1 MASEAVG
8 PDGPAT
14 ARHDAASRGAGRP
27 FDATWLGP
35 VDAAAIGYEAA
46 HPALQSPQWTEA
58 MELAARPL
66 R

>member
-8 PDGPAT
+8 PDSPAT
-14 ARHDAASRGAGRP
+14 ARHDAASLAAGRP
-27 FDATWLGP
+27 LDATWPRP

-58 MELAARPL
+58 MDLAAGPL